1 MKNEQNG
8 VNTDPANSRMRL
20 NLSVDTAIRTQV
32 DHMTILRPIRR
43 ILNLPFLS
51 LKYLALRLGM
61 SAIISELNI
70 VFERN
75 VNIVVSM

>member
-1 MKNEQNG
+1 
-8 VNTDPANSRMRL
+8 
-20 NLSVDTAIRTQV
+20 
-32 DHMTILRPIRR
+32 
-43 ILNLPFLS
+43 
-51 LKYLALRLGM
+51 LRLGM